1 MLNIPEYVNSLV
13 TKFVPFYRFIRLQEL
28 TIDKNYSL
36 QTEINSNSIKV
47 LSWNIAKQ
55 NYNQTWLKDFS
66 TIIETYQPNL
76 IFLQEFSLKLEA
88 DKLETWL
95 KMNWNFAPNFVDIHH
110 QIYSGIFTAATISP
124 VTKKVFTTKHYE
136 PIVKTPKISLVTEY
150 LLSDKSTTLLTINS
164 HLINF
169 VDLNKF
175 KIQLNELELALSTHR
190 GPLIFSG
197 DFNTWSQKR
206 AVILNQVTT
215 QLGLTPVI
223 FAPHEKEKIKRFL
236 LSPPL
241 DHIFYRNLN
250 VKKSSAK
257 VLDQICSSDHKPLLA
272 EFTYI
277 NPQKN

>member
-1 MLNIPEYVNSLV
+1 MSNIQEHVNSLI
-13 TKFVPFYRFIRLQEL
+13 TKFVPGYRFISLQEV
-28 TIDKNYSL
+28 TIDKNNSL
-36 QTEINSNSIKV
+36 QTEIDSKSIKV

-55 NYNQTWLKDFS
+55 NYNKNWVKDFS
-66 TIIETYQPNL
+66 KIIEIYQPNL

-88 DKLETWL
+88 NEWQKWL
-95 KMNWNFAPNFVDIHH
+95 KMNWCFAPNFVDIYH
-110 QIYSGIFTAATISP
+110 QAYSGIFTAATISP
-124 VTKKVFTTKHYE
+124 LSKKVITTKHYE
-136 PIVKTPKISLVTEY
+136 PIVRTPKISLITEY
-150 LLSDKSTTLLTINS
+150 LLSEQSTTLLTINS

-175 KIQLNELELALSTHR
+175 KIQLNELKLVLSIHR

-197 DFNTWSQKR
+197 DFNTWSRKR

-223 FAPHEKEKIKRFL
+223 FAPDEKEKIKRFL

-241 DHIFYRNLN
+241 DHIFYRDIS
-250 VKKSSAK
+250 VKKASAK

-272 EFTYI
+272 EFTYT
-277 NPQKN
+277 NTQKN